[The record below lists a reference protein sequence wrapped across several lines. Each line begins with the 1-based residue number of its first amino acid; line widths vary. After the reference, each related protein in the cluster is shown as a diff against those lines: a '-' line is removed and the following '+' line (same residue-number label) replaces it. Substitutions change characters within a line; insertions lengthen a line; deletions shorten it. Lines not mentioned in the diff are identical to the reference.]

1 METFL
6 YQPHG
11 LLEMH
16 VAHYSRSKL
25 FSLCGFNPL
34 SLETVGSFLDVGSS
48 GAAVERQSV
57 RPEDQG
63 VTLACQAAVQGSTDQ

>member
-1 METFL
+1 M

-34 SLETVGSFLDVGSS
+34 NLETVGSFLDVGSI
-48 GAAVERQSV
+48 GAET
-57 RPEDQG
+57 EE
-63 VTLACQAAVQGSTDQ
+63 TFCQT